1 MATLKIGDVI
11 EVNDDRDYRYGVG
24 PLFLRV
30 TRIGGRQRV
39 ADGEWLDLDGLELR
53 SDGSQVEPQ
62 PRHAEV
68 RVTALRMW
76 RGPNARR

>member
-1 MATLKIGDVI
+1 MTTLKLGDVT
-11 EVNDDRDYRYGVG
+11 EAGDRDYKYGTG
-24 PLFLRV
+24 PLILRV
-30 TRIGGRQRV
+30 PRIGDRQHT

-53 SDGSQVEPQ
+53 SDGPQVEPQ

-68 RVTALRMW
+68 RVAALRAW